1 MVSEPSRSAVKRE
14 RVRDYLMELVE
25 SCAPGDPIPS
35 ERTLCEQLGV
45 SRPTL
50 RSAVDELVTGG
61 MLVREHGRGMFVARA
76 KITQE
81 LAPAR
86 DAYRLPQASGTWASR
101 VLEFTT
107 VQAGARVGRRLHVS
121 PAAEITYIARLRLVD
136 GEPMAIE
143 YLHVPAAIVPGL
155 APGDMESG
163 DFYDF
168 LRERHGV
175 RVHEAVQSIEPTVT
189 NEEEARLLG
198 VPVLSPA
205 LLFERLTK
213 DADGRPVEYVHSVYR
228 GDRYRIVSRL
238 ALGDGPAAAGPR
250 LSADQHHPG
259 IPPGDLPA
267 RREVPATT
275 SGDVQPA

>member
-1 MVSEPSRSAVKRE
+1 M
-14 RVRDYLMELVE
+14 
-25 SCAPGDPIPS
+25 
-35 ERTLCEQLGV
+35 
-45 SRPTL
+45 
-50 RSAVDELVTGG
+50 
-61 MLVREHGRGMFVARA
+61 REHGRGMFVGRA

-86 DAYRLPQASGTWASR
+86 DAYRLPQASGSWASR

-107 VQAGARVGRRLHVS
+107 VQAGARVGRRLHIS

-136 GEPMAIE
+136 NEPMAIE
-143 YLHVPAAIVPGL
+143 YLHVPAALVPGL
-155 APGDMESG
+155 RPDDMESG

-189 NEEEARLLG
+189 NEEEARLIG

-213 DADGRPVEYVHSVYR
+213 DTAGRPVEYVHSVYR

-238 ALGDGPAAAGPR
+238 ALGATASATPCPPPSTTRASPGRPRLPRGAGDDHRGRPARILTRAGP
-250 LSADQHHPG
+250 DPHPR
-259 IPPGDLPA
+259 A
-267 RREVPATT
+267 RFRAPLT
-275 SGDVQPA
+275 

>member
-14 RVRDYLMELVE
+14 RVRDYLMELAE

-35 ERTLCEQLGV
+35 ERALCEQLGV

-50 RSAVDELVTGG
+50 RSAVDELVATGL
-61 MLVREHGRGMFVARA
+61 LVREHGRGMFVARA

-81 LAPAR
+81 LAPSA
-86 DAYRLPQASGTWASR
+86 DAYSLPRAAGSWASR
-101 VLEFTT
+101 VLEFST
-107 VQAGARVGRRLHVS
+107 VQAGARVGRRLRIS

-155 APGDMESG
+155 TAADMESG
-163 DFYDF
+163 DFYDL

-189 NEEEARLLG
+189 NEEEAELIG

-213 DADGRPVEYVHSVYR
+213 DATGRPVEYVHSVYR
-228 GDRYRIVSRL
+228 GDR
-238 ALGDGPAAAGPR
+238 
-250 LSADQHHPG
+250 
-259 IPPGDLPA
+259 
-267 RREVPATT
+267 
-275 SGDVQPA
+275 